1 MPTYTLEEAKSGRAG
16 CRKCKDKIAKGDLR
30 IGSHTEVDDHTMSQW
45 HHLECYTMNK
55 KLAAEYT
62 TVQFLEE
69 MVDDNTEESIL
80 GTPEGLADIAE
91 KMGQKAEA
99 VAAEQKAA
107 KKSGK
112 RKGADADD
120 TGPLAGIKANAA
132 LLADDEPE
140 AKKSKLAP
148 KDELAAMMMMMN
160 LWRDSRRM
168 LPCVLRTH

>member
-1 MPTYTLEEAKSGRAG
+1 
-16 CRKCKDKIAKGDLR
+16 
-30 IGSHTEVDDHTMSQW
+30 
-45 HHLECYTMNK
+45 MNK

-107 KKSGK
+107 KAAKKKSGK
-112 RKGADADD
+112 RNSADADD
-120 TGPLAGIKANAA
+120 DGPLAGIKANAA
-132 LLADDEPE
+132 LCTSHAL
-140 AKKSKLAP
+140 SL
-148 KDELAAMMMMMN
+148 
-160 LWRDSRRM
+160 
-168 LPCVLRTH
+168 CY